1 MPTIANLP
9 AAIAISPT
17 DTLAIDQGS
26 GTNSVTVATLLE
38 GLQPAII
45 SATGT
50 LLGRISTGAGS
61 PETVSLG
68 SGLVMSSGTLTVGG
82 SITGLLDGET
92 VDQLQAASLANDT
105 DSFAVDQGGA
115 ALVRQTFA
123 ALWSYVATK
132 LPIALHRVAELTS
145 DTVLDATSHNNAI
158 LVCSS
163 SLTLSANFLNMGS
176 GFSCQVINLSSGPVT
191 MGQGITVGSGNPKLP
206 PQTSARLV
214 AISYSAG
221 NIVFWDGLTSA
232 ATSASAS
239 GAGSTTSSST
249 GTTSGS
255 TTSTTSTTS
264 LAFVAAPSGS
274 YSTSQASV
282 GVNATLTPGTAASG
296 VQFGISTSTAIAP
309 SNWVSGSLVNTQSN
323 GSTFWGAFLTM
334 PATAGT
340 YYCWV
345 ETIGGA
351 TTAVSAAFTVA

>member
-9 AAIAISPT
+9 AAVAVSPT
-17 DTLAIDQGS
+17 DALAIDQGS

-50 LLGRISTGAGS
+50 LLGRVSMGAGS

-92 VDQLQAASLANDT
+92 VDQLQAASPANDT

-123 ALWSYVATK
+123 ALWSYVTAK
-132 LPIALHRVAELTS
+132 LPMAPHRVAELTS
-145 DTVLDATSHNNAI
+145 DTVLDATSHNNTI
-158 LVCSS
+158 LVCSD
-163 SLTLSANFLNMGS
+163 SLTLSANFVNMGS

-191 MGQGITVGSGNPKLP
+191 MGQGITVGSGNTTLP
-206 PQTSARLV
+206 PQASARLV
-214 AISYSAG
+214 AVSYSSG
-221 NIVFWDGLTSA
+221 NVVFWDGLA
-232 ATSASAS
+232 
-239 GAGSTTSSST
+239 GAGTSTSTSGTGTST

-255 TTSTTSTTS
+255 TTSASTAS

-296 VQFGISTSTAIAP
+296 VQFGISASTATAP
-309 SNWVSGSLVNTQSN
+309 SSWVAGSLVNTQSN
-323 GSTFWGAFLTM
+323 GATFWGAYLTM
-334 PATAGT
+334 PATTGS

-345 ETIGGA
+345 ETIDGA
-351 TTAVSAAFTVA
+351 TTSVSAAFTVA